1 MKTWKSCLA
10 LKITAIILFA
20 ASLVVF
26 GLSALGSLIGFEF
39 GLYSTQPPETYFQTE
54 RCYAKA
60 SNMAYQNILS
70 PYLYYDEPLEVLE
83 NSYGGEYTN
92 WAYTLVRKDGTAEE
106 IISSTLNKNETYGF
120 QETFVHTTEGG
131 GTYLV
136 TVAIKDPM
144 PFKSDGLHMEYV
156 VFRVLKHYA
165 TVFLVTA
172 GISLLLCVLLY
183 VMLCC
188 MAGHRKGSD
197 AITLNWMDRL
207 PFDLYLVTAVV
218 VIAILVSLSIDTG
231 FYYVDL
237 FANMLAGIGLLT
249 ACLIALAVTLSFA
262 TRVKAGKWWR
272 NTVIYRLLSWIR
284 RNGLRVARLTVRV
297 MRAIPMVW
305 RTLLVTCALLILL
318 LFLGVSSAFGGGAAL
333 LLYFL
338 LSLAIIGAVC
348 FGAVQLQKLQ
358 KGGELLASGDFDAKI
373 DLTHMYWDFKRHG
386 EHLNS
391 IGEGMSAAV
400 EQRMKSERLK
410 TELITNVS
418 HDIKTPLTSII
429 NYVDLLQKAHTP
441 EEEAQYLEVLQ
452 RQAARLKKLTVDL
465 VEASKASTGNIAAN
479 LAPTNV
485 TESVNQA
492 LGEYLERL
500 EAGSL
505 TVVAE
510 FPPEPVSVVADGRLL
525 WRILDNLLN
534 NVCKYA
540 LAGTRV
546 YVLVEEL
553 EHTVRISVKNISRQQ
568 LNVSADELMERFV
581 RGDSA
586 RSTEGSG
593 LGLNIAKSL
602 AELQK
607 GQFQLA
613 VDGDLFKAE
622 LILPKYV
629 HPLPGPGAQGQTMPM
644 DPQS

>member
-1 MKTWKSCLA
+1 MSTWKSSLA
-10 LKITAIILFA
+10 LKITAVILFA
-20 ASLVVF
+20 ASVVVF
-26 GLSALGSLIGFEF
+26 GLSALGSMLGFQF
-39 GLYSTQPPETYFQTE
+39 GLYSTQPPQSYFQTD
-54 RCYAKA
+54 RCYNKA
-60 SNMAYQNILS
+60 SQIAYQNVLV
-70 PYLYYDEPLEVLE
+70 PYLYYDEPVEVLE
-83 NSYGGEYTN
+83 SSYGGTYTN
-92 WAYTLVRKDGTAEE
+92 WVYTLAWKDGDTEE
-106 IISSTLNKNETYGF
+106 VISSTLDENETYGF
-120 QETFVHTTEGG
+120 QETFVHSTEGD
-131 GTYLV
+131 TYLV
-136 TVAIKDPM
+136 TVAIRDPM
-144 PFKSDGLHMEYV
+144 PVKRDGIHLEYV
-156 VFRVLKHYA
+156 TFRVLAHYG
-165 TVFLVTA
+165 TTFLMVA
-172 GISLLLCVLLY
+172 GISCLLCLFFYVL
-183 VMLCC
+183 LCC

-197 AITLNWMDRL
+197 AISLNWMDRL
-207 PFDLYLVTAVV
+207 PFDLYLAVAVV
-218 VIAILVSLSIDTG
+218 VISILVSLSIETG

-237 FANMLAGIGLLT
+237 FANVLAGVGLLV

-284 RNGLRVARLTVRV
+284 RNGLRMARLIIRA
-297 MRAIPMVW
+297 MRTIPMVW
-305 RTLLVTCALLILL
+305 RTLLVTCALLIILL
-318 LFLGVSSAFGGGAAL
+318 LLGVSSAFGDGASL

-338 LSLAIIGAVC
+338 LSLAILGAVC

-373 DLTHMYWDFKRHG
+373 DLSHMYWDFKRHG

-400 EQRMKSERLK
+400 EQKMKSERLK

-418 HDIKTPLTSII
+418 HDIKTPLTSLI
-429 NYVDLLQKAHTP
+429 NYVDLLQKTHTP
-441 EEEAQYLEVLQ
+441 EEETQYLEVLQ

-465 VEASKASTGNIAAN
+465 VEASKASTGNITTN

-500 EAGSL
+500 EAGRL

-510 FPPEPVSVVADGRLL
+510 FPPEPVSVLADGRLL

-553 EHTVRISVKNISRQQ
+553 ERTVRISVKNISRQQ

-593 LGLNIAKSL
+593 LGLNIARSL

-607 GQFQLA
+607 GEFRLS

-629 HPLPGPGAQGQTMPM
+629 HPLPDLAAQGPAAPL

>member
-1 MKTWKSCLA
+1 MKTWKSSLA

-26 GLSALGSLIGFEF
+26 GLSALGSLFGYEF
-39 GLYSTQPPETYFQTE
+39 GIYSTQKPASYFQTD
-54 RCYAKA
+54 RCYSKA
-60 SNMAYQNILS
+60 DRMAFENILA
-70 PYLYYDEPLEVLE
+70 PYLYYNEPLEVLE
-83 NSYGGEYTN
+83 SNYSGDYSN
-92 WAYTLVRKDGTAEE
+92 WAYTLAKKDGETEKVL
-106 IISSTLNKNETYGF
+106 SSTLDANQTYGLEATF
-120 QETFVHTTEGG
+120 AHQEEDE
-131 GTYLV
+131 TYLV

-144 PFKSDGLHMEYV
+144 PVKSDGVHLEYV
-156 VFRVLKHYA
+156 AFRVLEHYGTA
-165 TVFLVTA
+165 FLVTA
-172 GISLLLCVLLY
+172 GVSLLLCILLY
-183 VMLCC
+183 VLLCC

-197 AITLNWMDRL
+197 TIALNWMDRL
-207 PFDLYLVTAVV
+207 PFDFYLAAAVI
-218 VIAILVSLSIDTG
+218 VIMILVSLSIEMG

-237 FANMLAGIGLLT
+237 FANVLAVVGLLI

-272 NTVIYRLLSWIR
+272 NTIIYRLLMWIR
-284 RNGLRVARLTVRV
+284 RNGLRVARLTVKAV
-297 MRAIPMVW
+297 RAIPMVW
-305 RTLLVTCALLILL
+305 RTLLVTGALLIILL
-318 LFLGVSSAFGGGAAL
+318 LLGVSSAFGGGAAL

-358 KGGELLASGDFDAKI
+358 KAGELLASGDFDTKV
-373 DLTHMYWDFKRHG
+373 DLTHMYWDFRRHG

-391 IGEGMSAAV
+391 IGDGMAIAV
-400 EQRMKSERLK
+400 EQKMKSERLK

-429 NYVDLLQKAHTP
+429 NYVDLLQKPHTP
-441 EEEAQYLEVLQ
+441 EEEQQYLEVLQ
-452 RQAARLKKLTVDL
+452 RQSARLKKLTVDL
-465 VEASKASTGNIAAN
+465 VEASKASTGNVATN

-485 TESVNQA
+485 AESVNQA

-510 FPPEPVSVVADGRLL
+510 FPPEPVSVMADGRLL

-546 YVLVEEL
+546 YVQVEEM
-553 EHTVRISVKNISRQQ
+553 EHTVKISIKNISRQQ

-581 RGDSA
+581 RGDTA

-607 GQFQLA
+607 GEFRLA

-622 LILPKYV
+622 LILPKYS
-629 HPLPGPGAQGQTMPM
+629 H
-644 DPQS
+644 PQSVSTEDNGGEA